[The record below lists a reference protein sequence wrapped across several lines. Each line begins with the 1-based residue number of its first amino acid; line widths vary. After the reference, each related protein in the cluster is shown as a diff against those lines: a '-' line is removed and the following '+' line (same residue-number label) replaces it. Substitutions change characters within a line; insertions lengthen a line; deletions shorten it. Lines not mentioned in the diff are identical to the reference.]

1 MESTVKPKTM
11 GQEINLLKSIR
22 RIEPRNV
29 ALALLLG
36 CFLVTFAYFSMT
48 KFDTFRFFMVNS
60 PSTENVTTPSGAFV
74 QNMVSVDSEQP
85 DTGPSLKESFSKG
98 VPQID
103 LDNEAQNVPTGGENR
118 NISSI
123 NSNNS
128 SIISKIDLISEESV
142 ESTVQELDDSIIEE
156 TKETTDA
163 CDKKHELCSTR
174 NESASNK
181 ASTNTS
187 ISSTVPPLI
196 DSKLSDTTIEN
207 KSKTEIKKQVPLCD
221 LSQRRIDKCEI
232 EGDVRIIGRNATV
245 MWVPS
250 PESDGGPDYERKVW
264 QIKPYPRKEDPAAMS
279 HVRIVTVKPMDGPD
293 DAPACMDHRDVPAI
307 VFSDRGYT
315 GNYFH
320 DFTDV
325 LIPIFTTARRFQGEV
340 EFLVTDFR
348 IYWIM
353 KYLPIFKNLT
363 KYDLVDFDSDE
374 QVRCYKKAYIGLT
387 SHDDFGI
394 DPDRIPERYTLVDFT
409 RFMRTTYG
417 LERDIA
423 EIPIQKT
430 LGRKPRLMI
439 VARAKT
445 RRFMNLDEIVRAAE
459 KLGFEVVAT
468 EAINELVKFS
478 VVVNSCDAI
487 MGVHGAGLTNMVFL
501 PINTVF
507 IQILPWGGL
516 EWVAGNY
523 FKRPVQK
530 MKLKY
535 LQYDIT
541 PEESTLIEEYPRN
554 HTVFTDP
561 ASIRRQGWNAM
572 KEVFLDKQ
580 NVRLNIKRFRPTLK
594 KALKHLNSEDS

>member
-29 ALALLLG
+29 ALGLLIG
-36 CFLVTFAYFSMT
+36 CFLVTFAYFSIT

-60 PSTENVTTPSGAFV
+60 PSTENVATPSGAFV

-85 DTGPSLKESFSKG
+85 DTGPSRKESFSKD

-142 ESTVQELDDSIIEE
+142 ESTVQELDDSIIEV

-181 ASTNTS
+181 ASTNTP
-187 ISSTVPPLI
+187 ISSTVPPSI
-196 DSKLSDTTIEN
+196 DWKLSDTTIEN

-279 HVRIVTVKPMDGPD
+279 HVRIVTVKPTDGPD

-468 EAINELVKFS
+468 EATNELVKFS

-523 FKRPVQK
+523 FKRPVEK

-541 PEESTLIEEYPRN
+541 PEESTLIDEYPRN